1 MATGIEMLGQMGT
14 DQSLA
19 GPVQGGNMV
28 VKPNQVPVG
37 GAAMLSKALRRQA
50 DKGVGGM
57 YVLPEQKDQTPE
69 FMKIAKSNVMR
80 DIEGQR
86 NQYPGNF
93 SEAEGGIIPMLPRN
107 LKTAPGADET
117 TLAYITPEEQAILG
131 LLNPGTPHRGPEDV
145 PSYDSI
151 DYNPNTGQME
161 VTTGEQAS
169 AYEAVQGGYG
179 SQSDQNIVD
188 TMSDAQTYAYEGGG
202 LGPGQAWAINPNTGK
217 PTVDDQ
223 GDPVII
229 QGAIGTPTGTTT
241 EGTQTST
248 EINNQQNEVNKA
260 EKKLEEAKKT
270 GDETK
275 ISAAQKVVDKA
286 KNVFETLV
294 SAAKTKFFTDDDD
307 VGKYS
312 KAEKDHR
319 IKELKKKYPGLS
331 DREIERLFVDPGS
344 NPTIMGSIGD
354 WLSKPKPDQMTDEN
368 YMAIMEDARKIGGV
382 TGMSGTGGDIDEFWM
397 DQYTYEHGPIMAE
410 GLKDLPP
417 AERDAILKDS
427 SSFKDYMKTMSSG
440 YKGKEDYKGS
450 EAQRRADKADYYSG
464 TMPQTSGGLEQLAG
478 ETTFTKAD
486 MENMTAEQKG
496 KAKSFNQKV
505 FNARAEKRTSDRDDR
520 DRRGGGRPGSMGGGA
535 GPVIEDEVTEAV
547 VEEGAT
553 TMPYTGPRS
562 GGTET
567 NVPLSRRFAL
577 DPTQPVAQYKT
588 APRSTEDIYKYFTE
602 GTSGEGRMLEP
613 YSEFQRRRRK
623 ALGKK
628 PLDFW
633 SY

>member
-37 GAAMLSKALRRQA
+37 GAAMLSKALRGQA

-57 YVLPEQKDQTPE
+57 YVLPEQEDQTPD

-80 DIEGQR
+80 DVNGRR
-86 NQYPGNF
+86 NQFPGNF

-117 TLAYITPEEQAILG
+117 TLAYITPEEQAVLG
-131 LLNPGTPHRGPEDV
+131 LLNPGTPHRGPEQV
-145 PSYDSI
+145 PTYDSV
-151 DYNPNTGQME
+151 DWNPNTGQYDVTSGTQASQYE
-161 VTTGEQAS
+161 TSAGASGTPQQQQQAAEAAGINWDTYTGAGLGEGQAYAFDPETYDPITTTGPTSTQ
-169 AYEAVQGGYG
+169 V
-179 SQSDQNIVD
+179 
-188 TMSDAQTYAYEGGG
+188 
-202 LGPGQAWAINPNTGK
+202 K
-217 PTVDDQ
+217 PL
-223 GDPVII
+223 II
-229 QGAIGTPTGTTT
+229 QGA
-241 EGTQTST
+241 TS
-248 EINNQQNEVNKA
+248 EVNNQQNEVDKA
-260 EKKLEEAKKT
+260 EKALAEAKEK
-270 GDETK
+270 GSKKD
-275 ISAAQKVVDKA
+275 ISFAEKALTKA
-286 KNVFETLV
+286 KNIFETLA
-294 SAAKTKFFTDDDD
+294 SAAKSKFFPDDDE
-307 VGKYS
+307 GRYS
-312 KAEKDHR
+312 DIEKDYK
-319 IKELKKKYPGLS
+319 IKALKKKYPGLS
-331 DREIERLFVDPGS
+331 DREIERLFVDPGA

-397 DQYTYEHGPIMAE
+397 DQYSYEHGPIMAE
-410 GLKDLPP
+410 GLKDLPKS
-417 AERDAILKDS
+417 ERDAILKDS

-464 TMPQTSGGLEQLAG
+464 TTPQTSGGLEQLAG

-505 FNARAEKRTSDRDDR
+505 FNARETAGRN
-520 DRRGGGRPGSMGGGA
+520 RGEQRGQRPGGMGGGA

-553 TMPYTGPRS
+553 TMPYTGPRT
-562 GGTET
+562 GGAEV

-577 DPTQPVAQYKT
+577 DPTQDVAQYKT

-602 GTSGEGRMLEP
+602 GTTGEGRMLEP
-613 YSEFQRRRRK
+613 YGEFQKRRRK
-623 ALGKK
+623 ALGKE